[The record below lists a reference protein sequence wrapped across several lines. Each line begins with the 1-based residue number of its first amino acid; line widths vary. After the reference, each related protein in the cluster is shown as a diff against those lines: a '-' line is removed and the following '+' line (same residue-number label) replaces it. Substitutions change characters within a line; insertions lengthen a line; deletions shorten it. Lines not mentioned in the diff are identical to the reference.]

1 MSAIISLS
9 IDVTKIDK
17 SKLVKDKYLNLDVIV
32 NDETNN
38 FGQNV
43 SASHSQSKEERES
56 KVSKIY
62 LGNGKVNWTNG
73 TIVKAE
79 PVVTNST
86 QQSGRVEE
94 TSDLP
99 F

>member
-17 SKLVKDKYLNLDVIV
+17 SKLVKDKYLNIDVIV

-56 KVSKIY
+56 KVSKVY

-73 TIVKAE
+73 QIVKAE
-79 PVVTNST
+79 PVATNQT
-86 QQSGRVEE
+86 QQRGRVEE

>member
-17 SKLVKDKYLNLDVIV
+17 SKLVKDKYLNIDVIV

-43 SASHSQSKEERES
+43 SASHSQSKEEREN
-56 KVSKIY
+56 KVSKVY

-73 TIVKAE
+73 QIVKAE
-79 PVVTNST
+79 PVATNQT
-86 QQSGRVEE
+86 QQRGRVEE

>member
-17 SKLVKDKYLNLDVIV
+17 SKLVKDKYLNLDIIV

-56 KVSKIY
+56 KVSKVY

-73 TIVKAE
+73 QIVKAE
-79 PVVTNST
+79 PVATNQT
-86 QQSGRVEE
+86 QQRGRVEE

>member
-43 SASHSQSKEERES
+43 SASYSQSKEERER
-56 KVSKIY
+56 KVSKVY

-73 TIVKAE
+73 QIVKAE
-79 PVVTNST
+79 PVATNQT
-86 QQSGRVEE
+86 QQRGRIEE

>member
-56 KVSKIY
+56 KVSKVY

-73 TIVKAE
+73 QIVKAE
-79 PVVTNST
+79 SVATNQT
-86 QQSGRVEE
+86 QQRGRVEE

>member
-56 KVSKIY
+56 KVSKVY

-73 TIVKAE
+73 QIVKAE
-79 PVVTNST
+79 PVATNQT
-86 QQSGRVEE
+86 QQRGRVEE

>member
-17 SKLVKDKYLNLDVIV
+17 TKLVKDKYLNIDVIV

-56 KVSKIY
+56 KVSKVY

-79 PVVTNST
+79 PVATNST
-86 QQSGRVEE
+86 QQRGRVEE

>member
-43 SASHSQSKEERES
+43 SASHSQSKEERER
-56 KVSKIY
+56 KVSKVY

-73 TIVKAE
+73 QIVKAE
-79 PVVTNST
+79 PVATNQT
-86 QQSGRVEE
+86 QQRGRVEE